1 MNTYSRAIKS
11 NLFRNVPKW
20 VLLFFIVTTL
30 EVKFAAV
37 NKVIDFYIK
46 RTLIKRN
53 VFLVL
58 A

>member
-1 MNTYSRAIKS
+1 
-11 NLFRNVPKW
+11 
-20 VLLFFIVTTL
+20 VTTL